1 MVDHGGHAGSALE
14 PIIQVKAKTAND
26 HKIPFLVN
34 GAAEVSVGSIAL
46 SLVHRTVA
54 LRAVVRYRSPC
65 PSQCADNVCCLPS
78 TCRLLTFPKV
88 ATGRS

>member
-1 MVDHGGHAGSALE
+1 MVDHGGHAGSAIE

-65 PSQCADNVCCLPS
+65 LRSVLTTFAA
-78 TCRLLTFPKV
+78 CRRRAGF
-88 ATGRS
+88 